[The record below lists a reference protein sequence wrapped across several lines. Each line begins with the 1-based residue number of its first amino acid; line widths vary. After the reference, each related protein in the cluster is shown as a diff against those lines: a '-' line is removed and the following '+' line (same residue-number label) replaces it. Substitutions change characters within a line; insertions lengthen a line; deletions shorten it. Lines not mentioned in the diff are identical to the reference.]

1 MKEKMVRS
9 KYLTCNTSPIT
20 ELLVVREYWHGNHLY
35 LARVY
40 KKDLLRR
47 HIRSVIS
54 RVKPLLL
61 HNEKCMLY
69 KSKIPKII
77 LISITC
83 AFFFLWWYIML
94 ISGNALFTVKI
105 PWTYHHIR
113 SLIYAEVTW
122 STTLCEI

>member
-1 MKEKMVRS
+1 MVRS

-83 AFFFLWWYIML
+83 AFFFFVVVH
-94 ISGNALFTVKI
+94 NA
-105 PWTYHHIR
+105 Y
-113 SLIYAEVTW
+113 
-122 STTLCEI
+122 